1 MERLVTPPRGL
12 RGALP
17 LVLPGDV
24 AGAEWRR
31 LVLLAL
37 EVLRDRVV
45 QNLAR
50 AAVLEHLHVP
60 ADLVVVE
67 DPVLE
72 DRASPGRRRL
82 GRRRAERSGDV
93 VLEDL
98 QIAGDRVLDYR
109 RRTNVLLEL
118 HVAAD
123 RVLRDHEG
131 EAAGGAVHDLDVP
144 LDRARDDEVAVVAAL
159 DLDVAAD

>member
-12 RGALP
+12 RWALP

-72 DRASPGRRRL
+72 DRAPLGRRRL

-98 QIAGDRVLDYR
+98 QIAGDRVLDDR
-109 RRTNVLLEL
+109 GRAEVLLE
-118 HVAAD
+118 
-123 RVLRDHEG
+123 
-131 EAAGGAVHDLDVP
+131 P
-144 LDRARDDEVAVVAAL
+144 
-159 DLDVAAD
+159 DVAADLVGRDDEREVAGHAVQ